1 MCKWQAIRGFAAF
14 LCLLFVFYGVI
25 EPPWP
30 HLAIFAIILLGSR
43 SQGVLAIILL
53 LTGMLLA
60 ALHLRGLSMFMQL
73 HDTIKGTEL
82 PIRSSTSMHSIHAGM
97 LLVASENIHG
107 SIFSQSIVLVYQH
120 NRSGSRGVILNQQ
133 MAMDP
138 EHENGCVTS
147 GLHSDCRITGATTF
161 DKMPM
166 HFFGGP
172 VGLPGEGARQE
183 ILALHGFGSIPGS
196 KEIHFKCPDARKVYY
211 GGKLG
216 DVLEE
221 ANQVKDE
228 SPLMIFHGISTWGP
242 GQLEGEIKSGAWG
255 YRIASCNDIFV
266 SLSKEQSEEVWSP
279 NYRRVKW
286 LV

>member
-1 MCKWQAIRGFAAF
+1 
-14 LCLLFVFYGVI
+14 VI

-82 PIRSSTSMHSIHAGM
+82 PIRSTPMHGIHAG
-97 LLVASENIHG
+97 LILVASENIHG
-107 SIFSQSIVLVYQH
+107 SIFSQSIVLIYQH
-120 NRSGSRGVILNQQ
+120 NSSGSRGVILNQQ
-133 MAMDP
+133 MTADP
-138 EHENGCVTS
+138 DHENGCVTS
-147 GLHSDCRITGATTF
+147 SLNSDCGTTVPNTF

-183 ILALHGFGSIPGS
+183 ILALHGFGSISGS
-196 KEIHFKCPDARKVYY
+196 KEIHFKCPDTKRIYY
-211 GGKLG
+211 GGKLA

-221 ANQVKDE
+221 ANQATEE
-228 SPLMIFHGISTWGP
+228 SPVMIFHGISTWGP
-242 GQLEGEIKSGAWG
+242 GQLEGEIISGAWG
-255 YRIASCNDIFV
+255 YRVASCNDIFV
-266 SLSKEQSEEVWSP
+266 SLSKEQSEEVWSS